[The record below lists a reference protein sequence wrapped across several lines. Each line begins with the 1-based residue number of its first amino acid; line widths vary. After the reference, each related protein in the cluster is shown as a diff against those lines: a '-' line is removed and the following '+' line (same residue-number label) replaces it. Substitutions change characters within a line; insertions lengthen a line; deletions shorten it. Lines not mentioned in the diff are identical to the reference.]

1 MDRIGPYRVVRTI
14 AVGGMGEVFL
24 ASLDRDG
31 GFQKRV
37 AVKRARADLINDPEF
52 VAMFEREARLAAH
65 LDHRH
70 VVQVFDFGRD
80 EGGAWIAMEYVPGVD
95 LKAVLDAGPL
105 PLGIA
110 LEIGIACAR
119 GLSYAHRAR
128 DARGRALQI
137 VHGDISPHNVLLSF
151 EGDIKLADF
160 GLARRAHT
168 QVSGG
173 LRGKIAYLSP
183 EQVDGQVADTRS
195 DQFALGVVLFEMISG
210 CRAFHDDDGP
220 MAILGRVSVG
230 APLRALRVCAPQI
243 PPALIQVIERAMARS
258 PADRFSNV
266 DALQNALQGISADL
280 PVGQPLGPWLSTH
293 FAPAHDPEPN
303 AEATATAAAP
313 IKATP
318 PPELEPTT
326 QRWGTISLVLIL
338 LAMVGASIGSLFT
351 GQPDFES
358 IDAQISD
365 TQISDV
371 LPTDAT
377 QDATPKDAVLP
388 DDATLLKDAI
398 PKPRPKPRIIKP
410 KPKPKPEPP
419 VVIPAAPI
427 KPPTV
432 IAVTATSEPKP
443 VPEPQV
449 QVLGRGGART
459 AGGIRKM
466 IPQGIKYTIVGTGP
480 RVRLRLR
487 QRGQLY
493 LATIDAKPWGQ
504 VTVDG
509 KNLGPTAVA
518 NVPLREGV
526 RRIRVRAEDGT
537 ETRFDVKVMP

>member
-37 AVKRARADLINDPEF
+37 AVKRARADLMNDPEF

-105 PLGIA
+105 PLSIA

-137 VHGDISPHNVLLSF
+137 VHGDVSPHNILLSF

-183 EQVDGQVADTRS
+183 EQVDGQVADARS
-195 DQFALGVVLFEMISG
+195 DQFALGVVLFEMLSG
-210 CRAFHDDDGP
+210 CRAFHDDDP
-220 MAILGRVSVG
+220 MAILGRVSAG
-230 APLRALRVCAPQI
+230 APLRSLQVCAPQL
-243 PPALIQVIERAMARS
+243 PPALVQVVERAMARS
-258 PADRFSNV
+258 PADRYADV
-266 DALQNALQGISADL
+266 DALQNALQDISADL
-280 PVGQPLGPWLSTH
+280 PVGQPLGPWLAAN

-318 PPELEPTT
+318 SPEEEIEPTK
-326 QRWGTISLVLIL
+326 RGWGVIGVILVGLALIGG
-338 LAMVGASIGSLFT
+338 VIGSLLT
-351 GQPDFES
+351 AHPNIEPVDAQIP
-358 IDAQISD
+358 DAQISD
-365 TQISDV
+365 AQLSI
-371 LPTDAT
+371 
-377 QDATPKDAVLP
+377 DATPPQDAAP
-388 DDATLLKDAI
+388 PLKDAAPPPVDAA
-398 PKPRPKPRIIKP
+398 PKPRPRPRVTKP
-410 KPKPKPEPP
+410 KPKPKPS

-432 IAVTATSEPKP
+432 VAITPPPAPKP

-466 IPQGIKYTIVGTGP
+466 IPQGIKYTITGAGP

-493 LATIDAKPWGQ
+493 LATIDAKPWGL

-518 NVPLREGV
+518 NVPLREGT
-526 RRIRVRAEDGT
+526 RHIQVRAEDGS